1 MCSLSYAPP
10 PQACY
15 YGHLAVVG
23 QLLEKGADINK
34 TNVWGSTP
42 LLAATESGNMSLVK
56 MLLTHGARVDAGEES
71 PTQFPPLMAAAQN
84 GSEGIAAVLLN
95 QKADPN
101 VQLQGS
107 IIVTHM

>member
-1 MCSLSYAPP
+1 MCVSYAPP
-10 PQACY
+10 TQACY

-56 MLLTHGARVDAGEES
+56 MLLNHGAKVDAEGES
-71 PTQFPPLMAAAQN
+71 CTRFTPLMAAAQN
-84 GSEGIAAVLLN
+84 GHEGIAAVLLN
-95 QKADPN
+95 QNADPN
-101 VQLQGS
+101 VQLEG
-107 IIVTHM
+107 I